1 MCYAYTTIL
10 RQLTH
15 YFFSHFSTLIDGI
28 NIELTNFDFSLWET
42 LPELDFLVV
51 KNVKSGEEMGSR
63 KASYKGLDFI
73 IEPRG
78 KAKIKGSIHKF
89 FNDGEH
95 NANRFT
101 YDNFQQ
107 AVKRLAQFGVKPE
120 TALLRGFELGLNLD
134 TTATKIENNTFLDS
148 ILYCRGVERSD
159 MEINGKAGYGYA
171 YKSTNA
177 KYKFYNKSEQ
187 STTQVQ
193 LLRIETKFTRMRAV
207 ENYGINC
214 LADLLDRTKLTKLII
229 DKYLKFIDE
238 TIYFEWDQIKTPRR
252 LPTKYKS
259 KFKDLRNPN
268 WWIKDERSRIDR
280 QRNKELLE
288 KLIKTYAKRDIKSIL
303 KDLISLEL
311 SAFTRTKKCYEYT
324 EFEPLKEWN
333 CLDKN
338 AQKNVTNTP
347 RIVRCDNHEPSEGK
361 EKKKYCL
368 TCGKEIT
375 GQKSDSK
382 YCNDQRKCRD
392 KAYNLKVSEK
402 RKAKR
407 SKEEKEIINLIKDLG
422 NEFNLIRTTNPN
434 RKKIKGVP
442 SRKTSI
448 IATIGGKK
456 KYYHGAAARFFLNEF
471 DKRLTQNLLNTVNN
485 E

>member
-1 MCYAYTTIL
+1 M
-10 RQLTH
+10 
-15 YFFSHFSTLIDGI
+15 IDGI

-42 LPELDFLVV
+42 HPELNFAVLVDESSGV
-51 KNVKSGEEMGSR
+51 KLGSR

-73 IEPRG
+73 IEPKG

-89 FNDGEH
+89 FNDGQH

-101 YDNFQQ
+101 YDDFQE
-107 AVKRLAQFGVKPE
+107 AVNRLSEFGVQPE

-134 TTATKIENNTFLDS
+134 TSATKIDNNTFLDS
-148 ILYCRGVERSD
+148 ILYCRGIERSD
-159 MEINGKAGYGYA
+159 MEINGKAGFGYA

-187 STTQVQ
+187 STTTVQ

-207 ENYGINC
+207 ENYGMTC

-252 LPTKYKS
+252 LPAKYKS

-268 WWIKDERSRIDR
+268 WWIKDQRSNTNR
-280 QRNKELLE
+280 QRNKKLLE
-288 KLIKTYAKRDIKSIL
+288 DLIKTYAKRDIKNIL
-303 KDLISLEL
+303 KGLISLEL

-324 EFEPLKEWN
+324 EFKPLKQWN

-338 AQKNVTNTP
+338 AQKDVTNTP
-347 RIVRCDNHEPSEGK
+347 RIVRCDNHDLREGK
-361 EKKKYCL
+361 EIKKYCL

-402 RKAKR
+402 RKAKQN
-407 SKEEKEIINLIKDLG
+407 KKEKEILHLIKDLG
-422 NEFNLIRTTNPN
+422 NEFKLIRTTNPN

-442 SRKTSI
+442 SRKTSV
-448 IATIGGKK
+448 IANIGGKK
-456 KYYHGAAARFFLNEF
+456 KYYHGADARFFLNEF
-471 DKRLTQNLLNTVNN
+471 EKRTQNELLIQCPDDTRL
-485 E
+485 EHAQ

>member
-1 MCYAYTTIL
+1 M
-10 RQLTH
+10 
-15 YFFSHFSTLIDGI
+15 IDGI
-28 NIELTNFDFSLWET
+28 NIELTDLDFNLWEKH
-42 LPELDFLVV
+42 PELKFAVLVDED
-51 KNVKSGEEMGSR
+51 SGTKLGSR

-89 FNDGEH
+89 FNDGAH

-101 YDNFQQ
+101 YDNFQE
-107 AVKRLAQFGVKPE
+107 AVKRLSEFGVNPQM
-120 TALLRGFELGLNLD
+120 ALLRGFEIGLNLD
-134 TTATKIENNTFLDS
+134 TTATKIDNNTFLDS

-207 ENYGINC
+207 ENYGMIS
-214 LADLLDRTKLTKLII
+214 LADLLDRTKLAKLIA

-238 TIYFEWDQIKTPRR
+238 TIYFEWDQIKTSRR
-252 LPTKYKS
+252 LPAKYKS

-268 WWIKDERSRIDR
+268 WWIKDQRSNTNR
-280 QRNKELLE
+280 QRNKEQLE

-303 KDLISLEL
+303 KGLISLEL
-311 SAFTRTKKCYEYT
+311 SAFTRTKNCYEYT
-324 EFEPLKEWN
+324 EFEPLKKWN
-333 CLDKN
+333 CLEKN
-338 AQKNVTNTP
+338 AQKDVTDTP
-347 RIVRCDNHEPSEGK
+347 RIVRCDNHDQREGK

-375 GQKSDSK
+375 HQKSDSK

-402 RKAKR
+402 RQAKR
-407 SKEEKEIINLIKDLG
+407 SQKEKEIINLIKDLG

-434 RKKIKGVP
+434 RKKRKGVP
-442 SRKTSI
+442 TRKTSV

-456 KYYHGAAARFFLNEF
+456 RYYHGADARFFLNEF
-471 DKRLTQNLLNTVNN
+471 DKRTKTELLTQCPDDTRL
-485 E
+485 EHAQ